1 MPGLTTYK
9 LSVLNVITV
18 HAEKNMQKLFLLFL
32 FLTFFTPQ
40 LIAQDKKSQLEAR
53 KAKIEEEI
61 SYTNKLLSETKKTK
75 QASLNQLLLLNKKIS
90 KRQELINAISNEV
103 NAIDAKIRHTNDT
116 ITELRDNIK
125 RLKEEYAKMIYY
137 SQKNRSSYSRLM
149 FIFSAESFNQAYQR
163 LKYFQQYSSYR
174 KNQVRVII
182 ESQEVLTGKLELLKK
197 QKAEKLSLKSLE
209 ESEKQKLSKEKN
221 EQDQT
226 VRKLSQKEKELLK
239 KLRENERA
247 AKKLQKAIEDIIAE
261 ELRKAR
267 EEARKAGTK
276 PTADNAFGL
285 TPTEMKLST
294 SFAGN
299 KGNLPWPT
307 ERGVISATF
316 GEHPHPVLKGIK
328 TKNNGIDITT
338 SGGSVARSIFEGVV
352 TSTMTL
358 PNYNNVIII
367 RHGEFLTVYSNL
379 GQIFVKKGD
388 KVTTKQKI
396 GVIETDDTGRTKLHF
411 ELWKGKVLQNP
422 EAWILKS
429 R

>member
-1 MPGLTTYK
+1 MTYK
-9 LSVLNVITV
+9 LTSRIRIKYIIFSLVL
-18 HAEKNMQKLFLLFL
+18 FCLLIPN
-32 FLTFFTPQ
+32 TQ
-40 LIAQDKKSQLEAR
+40 AQDKKSQLQAR

-61 SYTNKLLSETKKTK
+61 NYTNKLLSETKKTK
-75 QASLNQLLLLNKKIS
+75 QASLNQLVLLNKKIS
-90 KRQELINAISNEV
+90 KRQELINAISSEIQQ
-103 NAIDAKIRHTNDT
+103 IDYKIKLTKDT
-116 ITELRDNIK
+116 ITELTNNINK
-125 RLKEEYAKMIYY
+125 LKEEYARMIYY
-137 SQKNRSSYSRLM
+137 AQKNKSSYSRLM
-149 FIFSAESFNQAYQR
+149 FIFSAENFNQAYQR

-174 KNQVRVII
+174 KNQVRVIR
-182 ESQEVLTGKLELLKK
+182 ETQVKLTEKVALLQSQKN
-197 QKAEKLSLKSLE
+197 EKLSLKSLE
-209 ESEKQKLSKEKN
+209 EVEKKKLSVEKN

-226 VRKLSQKEKELLK
+226 VKSLSKKERELLK
-239 KLRENERA
+239 KLRENEKA
-247 AKKLQKAIEDIIAE
+247 AKKLQKAIEDLIAE

-267 EEARKAGTK
+267 EAAKKSGTK
-276 PTADNAFGL
+276 PTPENAFGL
-285 TPTEMKLST
+285 TPSEMKLSS

-338 SGGSVARSIFEGVV
+338 SGGSIARAVFDGEV

-379 GQIFVKKGD
+379 SEINVKKGD

-396 GVIETDDTGRTKLHF
+396 GTIEADENGRTKLHF
-411 ELWKGKVLQNP
+411 ELWKGKILQNP
-422 EAWILKS
+422 EAWISKP

>member
-1 MPGLTTYK
+1 MPGLTIYK
-9 LSVLNVITV
+9 LPSLNVIAAFAV
-18 HAEKNMQKLFLLFL
+18 RHLLKHLLLFLLL
-32 FLTFFTPQ
+32 SFFAPQ
-40 LIAQDKKSQLEAR
+40 LNAQDKKSQLQAR

-75 QASLNQLLLLNKKIS
+75 QASLNELLLLNKKIS

-103 NAIDAKIRHTNDT
+103 KAIDAKIKHTNDT
-116 ITELRDNIK
+116 IAELRDNIK

-149 FIFSAESFNQAYQR
+149 FVFSAESFNQAYQR

-174 KNQVRVII
+174 KNQVRVIT
-182 ESQEVLTGKLELLKK
+182 ETQEVLTGKLELLKK
-197 QKAEKLSLKSLE
+197 QKAEKLSLKALE
-209 ESEKQKLSKEKN
+209 EDEKQKLSKEKN

-226 VRKLSQKEKELLK
+226 VRKLSQKERELLK
-239 KLRENERA
+239 KIRENEKA

-267 EEARKAGTK
+267 EVARKTGTK
-276 PTADNAFGL
+276 PTPDNAFGL

-328 TKNNGIDITT
+328 TKNNGVDITT
-338 SGGSVARSIFEGVV
+338 SGGSVARSVFEGEV

-379 GQIFVKKGD
+379 GQLFVKKGD
-388 KVTTKQKI
+388 KVTTKQKL
-396 GVIETDDTGRTKLHF
+396 GVIETDETGRTKLHF

-422 EAWILKS
+422 EAWIVKS

>member
-1 MPGLTTYK
+1 MPGLKTYK
-9 LSVLNVITV
+9 LPALDVIKVIADRHLQTFF
-18 HAEKNMQKLFLLFL
+18 LLLLFL
-32 FLTFFTPQ
+32 ISITPQ

-75 QASLNQLLLLNKKIS
+75 QASLNELLLLNKKIS

-149 FIFSAESFNQAYQR
+149 FVFSAESFNQAYQR

-174 KNQVRVII
+174 KNQVRVIT
-182 ESQEVLTGKLELLKK
+182 ETQEVLTGKLELLKK

-209 ESEKQKLSKEKN
+209 ETEKQKLSKEKN

-226 VRKLSQKEKELLK
+226 IRKLSQKEKELLK
-239 KLRENERA
+239 KIRENERA
-247 AKKLQKAIEDIIAE
+247 AKKLQKAIEDLIAE

-267 EEARKAGTK
+267 EEARKTGTK

-338 SGGSVARSIFEGVV
+338 SGGSVARSIFEGEV

-388 KVTTKQKI
+388 KVTTKQKL

-411 ELWKGKVLQNP
+411 ELWKGKILQNP
-422 EAWILKS
+422 EAWIVKS